1 MGIPMKAGKMQ
12 INSLENVP
20 DLITLSERK
29 ILTQLVFAVMN
40 SLSSILFGFH
50 TYFSLS
56 MHVTHFML
64 VDESP
69 ESILVGLGER
79 HGNEASA
86 RLPPATPGGRG
97 PP

>member
-1 MGIPMKAGKMQ
+1 MQ
-12 INSLENVP
+12 INSEKTHQILYP
-20 DLITLSERK
+20 FSERK

-69 ESILVGLGER
+69 ESILAAWENA
-79 HGNEASA
+79 HGN
-86 RLPPATPGGRG
+86 G
-97 PP
+97 